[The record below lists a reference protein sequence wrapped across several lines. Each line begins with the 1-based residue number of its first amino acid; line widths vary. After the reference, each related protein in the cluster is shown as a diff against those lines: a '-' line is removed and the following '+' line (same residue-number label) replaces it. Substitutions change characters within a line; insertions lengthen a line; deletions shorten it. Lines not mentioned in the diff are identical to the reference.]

1 MRARTAVAVVLL
13 ASAAVTARAGK
24 TNYFETFVDPVG
36 GVAYGSPVDTRHTA
50 DTVQYIACSVSFSV
64 VAGTRVTCVARSTT
78 AGPLSCSSSRPE
90 VVAIAQA
97 ITDNGYIRFECDG
110 TEIDYLYTS
119 KGSLWLP

>member
-50 DTVQYIACSVSFSV
+50 DSVQYIACSVSFSV
-64 VAGTRVTCVARSTT
+64 VAGTRVTARVQT
-78 AGPLSCSSSRPE
+78 G
-90 VVAIAQA
+90 
-97 ITDNGYIRFECDG
+97 
-110 TEIDYLYTS
+110 YLYTYALVMLL
-119 KGSLWLP
+119 GVAAAMTWVMAR